1 MENKRSKVV
10 SILELIIALPLV
22 YLLWILAVELIE
34 MHGFIVIPVGAAA
47 FFVISLLVDKFFWRQ
62 SAQIEQALERKL
74 SVSAEKQAK

>member
-1 MENKRSKVV
+1 MKNKRSWAV
-10 SILELIIALPLV
+10 SILEAIIAIPLV

-34 MHGFIVIPVGAAA
+34 MHGLIVIPVGAAV

-74 SVSAEKQAK
+74 SISAEKQVK